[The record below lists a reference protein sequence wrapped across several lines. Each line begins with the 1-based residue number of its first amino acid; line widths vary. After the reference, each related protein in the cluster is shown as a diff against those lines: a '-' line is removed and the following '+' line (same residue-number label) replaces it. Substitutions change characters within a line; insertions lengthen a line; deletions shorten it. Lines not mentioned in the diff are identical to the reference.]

1 MFKKMLI
8 VNRGEHGRQAVVA
21 KPNCRAREARTNDL
35 DPMEPAY
42 V

>member
-1 MFKKMLI
+1 MFKKMLMA
-8 VNRGEHGRQAVVA
+8 NRGDRGRQAVVA